1 MLTQASREVRAT
13 DATAPTISSTAIA
26 PSCGWGRTLP
36 GNYGPVLSQCAA
48 IVGNFNDNCDD
59 HPHAEIL
66 SVKIYAWPSGQLL
79 ETRPSQT
86 GNCLQ
91 VYAGATD
98 GQLSTVDYVVDY
110 VARDGWSNSS
120 TVRHWKGYFY
130 GGGANTTCTV
140 PTIAVTES
148 DN

>member
-1 MLTQASREVRAT
+1 MVS
-13 DATAPTISSTAIA
+13 
-26 PSCGWGRTLP
+26 
-36 GNYGPVLSQCAA
+36 
-48 IVGNFNDNCDD
+48 
-59 HPHAEIL
+59 
-66 SVKIYAWPSGQLL
+66 
-79 ETRPSQT
+79 
-86 GNCLQ
+86 LQ

-120 TVRHWKGYFY
+120 TIRQWKGYFY

-140 PTIAVTES
+140 PTFAVTES